1 MIYYIN
7 EYIFRKNK
15 NDIPQDEKEKIIN
28 KYKNKTKIPN
38 YSTIDK
44 AAYILCKYKPS
55 DMDKF
60 CNSSDTTRVKQDL
73 SNKVKL
79 VNKYNPKDIS
89 KAQELLNSISDSSM
103 VILTGKSLK
112 DDAFIY
118 NKDNGKLYIP
128 NSDRAMYT
136 ITSWSFFL
144 DQVKGDLKNKD
155 GYDI

>member
-7 EYIFRKNK
+7 ESIFRKN
-15 NDIPQDEKEKIIN
+15 NIPQDEKDRIIN
-28 KYKNKTKIPN
+28 TYKDKNKMPKYN
-38 YSTIDK
+38 SIDK
-44 AAYILCKYKPS
+44 SAYILCKYKPS

-60 CNSSDTTRVKQDL
+60 CNSSDTKKVKQDL

-79 VNKYNPKDIS
+79 INKYYPKDIS
-89 KAQELLNSISDSSM
+89 KAQELLNSISDASM
-103 VILTGKSLK
+103 VILNNKSLK
-112 DDAFIY
+112 NDTFIY

-128 NSDRAMYT
+128 NSDSAMYT
-136 ITSWSFFL
+136 ITTWSFFL